1 MTIYLR
7 QTWEDPRL
15 RFNGTDRIVAQGNIL
30 EKIWIP
36 DTYFN
41 HEKKSNFHEITKKN
55 YELSFYPNGTVFLS
69 IRLVVWD
76 SFNKTPP
83 FVHDPSIH
91 PSTHPSIHS
100 SIHPFIRVFSWFPP
114 KFVSFLYCI
123 VLPSS
128 KYYCK
133 SIFRPVIKMLLM
145 ARF

>member
-15 RFNGTDRIVAQGNIL
+15 RFNGTDGIVAQGNIL

-69 IRLVVWD
+69 IRLVV
-76 SFNKTPP
+76 
-83 FVHDPSIH
+83 
-91 PSTHPSIHS
+91 
-100 SIHPFIRVFSWFPP
+100 
-114 KFVSFLYCI
+114 
-123 VLPSS
+123 
-128 KYYCK
+128 
-133 SIFRPVIKMLLM
+133 
-145 ARF
+145 